1 MALQVMPGENA
12 VLVVLLSTV
21 TALAVHDLLGTMSR
35 KPVKVTKKKMFPDK
49 ADWGMFPCNICQ
61 RSMIGFHF
69 YEAFYNPTLQA
80 H

>member
-1 MALQVMPGENA
+1 MIHLVMSVQVTPGENA

-49 ADWGMFPCNICQ
+49 ADWGTYVF
-61 RSMIGFHF
+61 
-69 YEAFYNPTLQA
+69 LQYLSTQLT
-80 H
+80 